1 MRIAA
6 AAVLVLV
13 LALPA
18 LGAAPRRASLK
29 LESIAPL
36 IVRGKQ
42 FGPQEPVILTYL
54 AGDLTRRVIGVRAK
68 RNGNFRAAFAL
79 RLDRCAAFTV
89 RAAGV
94 RGSRAVLQVDPSCT
108 NGKGPPK
115 KRALAI
121 TTEQAI
127 D

>member
-1 MRIAA
+1 MRTAA

-18 LGAAPRRASLK
+18 LGASPRRASLK

-36 IVRGKQ
+36 VVGGTQ
-42 FGPQEPVILTYL
+42 FGVHEPVTLTYL

-68 RNGNFRAAFAL
+68 RNGSFRAPFAL
-79 RLDRCAAFTV
+79 RLDRCAVFTI
-89 RAAGV
+89 RASGS
-94 RGSRAVLQVDPSCT
+94 RGSRAVLQVDPSCK

-115 KRALAI
+115 KRALAS
-121 TTEQAI
+121 TDQAI